1 MKWLERLLV
10 PMTMVGML
18 VLSGCAGSLVDSML
32 SGPSATSGPNVT
44 SGPTSGSTLGPS
56 FKQMESTPADK
67 AVVYIYRPNNP
78 IGAGEWFT
86 GTGSAA
92 DPNIPF
98 SVKANGKPVTT
109 LVKGGYYAYLTEPGQ
124 IEFTA
129 FDTGFMAPT
138 SIFSISLDAKA
149 GQTYYLK
156 GAHGKG
162 SGGRAHLVLVSPEV
176 GANEIANCKLIP

>member
-129 FDTGFMAPT
+129 FDTGSWHQRQYSPYLSMQKP
-138 SIFSISLDAKA
+138 AKHII
-149 GQTYYLK
+149 LK
-156 GAHGKG
+156 AHME
-162 SGGRAHLVLVSPEV
+162 REAVE
-176 GANEIANCKLIP
+176 ERIWY